1 MKNINEKIRKVRELK
16 GLTQQDM
23 ADRLHMSQNNYS
35 KMELGHVN
43 IPTARLKEIAEIL
56 EMSPQK
62 IIAFDADQILNANDL
77 PTYLPKENSCHEVVE
92 RFAKKL
98 EEVYQ
103 RENNQL
109 KEEIQFLRKLL
120 EMKNRQ

>member
-35 KMELGHVN
+35 KMELGYVN

-62 IIAFDADQILNANDL
+62 IIAFDADQILSANDL
-77 PTYLPKENSCHEVVE
+77 PTYLPTYLPRKQ
-92 RFAKKL
+92 L
-98 EEVYQ
+98 Q
-103 RENNQL
+103 R
-109 KEEIQFLRKLL
+109 
-120 EMKNRQ
+120 NR